1 MGRYQDIDVIE
12 LEQADL
18 IDGPAN
24 MPNVAGRL
32 WSLSIE
38 SLCRQCNP
46 PRLGSRDLYTGHY
59 A

>member
-18 IDGPAN
+18 IDDSAN
-24 MPNVAGRL
+24 MPYVAGRL
-32 WSLSIE
+32 WSLFIE
-38 SLCRQCNP
+38 SLCRQCNSP
-46 PRLGSRDLYTGHY
+46 GLGSRDLYSRHY